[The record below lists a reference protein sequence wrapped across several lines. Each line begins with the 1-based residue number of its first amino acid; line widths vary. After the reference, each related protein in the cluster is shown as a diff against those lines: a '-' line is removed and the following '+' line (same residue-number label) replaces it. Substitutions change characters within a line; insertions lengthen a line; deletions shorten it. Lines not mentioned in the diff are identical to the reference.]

1 MSRLPWRKA
10 KTLAMLANR
19 RQWLR
24 EFDPNESSELELLTE
39 DGVNYIRTETST
51 TSEPEYIRTE

>member
-1 MSRLPWRKA
+1 MSRMYWRKA

-24 EFDPNESSELELLTE
+24 EFDPIESAELEIETE
-39 DGVNYIRTETST
+39 DGVYVITETST
-51 TSEPEYIRTE
+51 TSEPTYYRTE